1 MKKNSRKRWKVV
13 LAEDTDEDAL
23 LIEAALAKASSVP
36 VQVHRARNGNTA
48 IVMIE
53 DLLPDLILLDLQMP
67 EKTGLEV
74 LEVIKEDEALR
85 RIPVAVLTASD
96 KDDDMA
102 QSYGLGTNHFM
113 RKPEDPA
120 KLEQQ
125 LRVLLDYADSL
136 RHLSPRGRPGGP
148 AGQNPAVAASPC
160 ASPRAPELATRSS
173 SSGTTACSGGALA
186 APRFTGAGSTLERSH
201 RGPSS
206 AGSCLAARRPASSQ
220 CLGPGRSLGRAH
232 RLGRRNRR
240 RRSHG
245 PGVRVDALRFR
256 SCAHALTG
264 GLCAVRAGPG
274 PSGGL
279 GCALRVGTH
288 RQRGAPSRA
297 NRSLRHA

>member
-67 EKTGLEV
+67 GKTGLEV
-74 LEVIKEDEALR
+74 LEAIKENEALR

-96 KDDDMA
+96 KDDDVA

-125 LRVLLDYADSL
+125 LRVLLDYADDL
-136 RHLSPRGRPGGP
+136 WGR
-148 AGQNPAVAASPC
+148 S
-160 ASPRAPELATRSS
+160 
-173 SSGTTACSGGALA
+173 
-186 APRFTGAGSTLERSH
+186 GAGGMEVTAVSAVNPNTVAFRKYMIRAAYALVVVALLLYAYF
-201 RGPSS
+201 RG
-206 AGSCLAARRPASSQ
+206 
-220 CLGPGRSLGRAH
+220 
-232 RLGRRNRR
+232 
-240 RRSHG
+240 
-245 PGVRVDALRFR
+245 V
-256 SCAHALTG
+256 
-264 GLCAVRAGPG
+264 
-274 PSGGL
+274 
-279 GCALRVGTH
+279 
-288 RQRGAPSRA
+288 
-297 NRSLRHA
+297 

>member
-1 MKKNSRKRWKVV
+1 
-13 LAEDTDEDAL
+13 
-23 LIEAALAKASSVP
+23 
-36 VQVHRARNGNTA
+36 
-48 IVMIE
+48 
-53 DLLPDLILLDLQMP
+53 
-67 EKTGLEV
+67 
-74 LEVIKEDEALR
+74 
-85 RIPVAVLTASD
+85 VLTASD
-96 KDDDMA
+96 KDDDVA

-125 LRVLLDYADSL
+125 LRVLLNYADSL
-136 RHLSPRGRPGGP
+136 GHLSPRGRPGGP
-148 AGQNPAVAASPC
+148 AGQNPAVAASSC
-160 ASPRAPELATRSS
+160 ASPRAPEPATRSS

-245 PGVRVDALRFR
+245 PGVRVDALVRAR
-256 SCAHALTG
+256 SSWRLMRRPSRSRPERRA
-264 GLCAVRAGPG
+264 GLCTSRQDSSTAGSPVTCKSVS
-274 PSGGL
+274 PP
-279 GCALRVGTH
+279 CVGWP
-288 RQRGAPSRA
+288 AP
-297 NRSLRHA
+297 RSSIMVWRWSPW